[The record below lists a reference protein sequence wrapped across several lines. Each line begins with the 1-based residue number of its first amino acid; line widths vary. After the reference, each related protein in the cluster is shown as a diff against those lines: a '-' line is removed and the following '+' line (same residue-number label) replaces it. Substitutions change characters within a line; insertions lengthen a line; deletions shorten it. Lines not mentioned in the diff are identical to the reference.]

1 METTLTAGAYVW
13 TAYCA
18 VSHTNIDARKRNE
31 PCTFREQWPIY
42 IISVPYYW
50 LVTFLILQSM

>member
-18 VSHTNIDARKRNE
+18 VSHINISARKKNE
-31 PCTFREQWPIY
+31 PCTFRVQWIAY
-42 IISVPYYW
+42 LIAVPYYW
-50 LVTFLILQSM
+50 FITYLMLQAM